1 MIASKRID
9 ETVTKDELTRM
20 MVGRDVLFQ
29 FPPLMRQSGE
39 VRLRL
44 EGVCAMNDK
53 GVSALND
60 FSLELKEGEIVGL
73 AGVDGNGQKELCE
86 VLTGL
91 RPAISGRMELDG
103 EDVTNRDPTSYLTRS
118 EERRV
123 GKECRSRW
131 SPYH

>member
-1 MIASKRID
+1 MIVCLYYLLITHKLEEILSIVDEVTVLRNGRLIASKRID

-53 GVSALND
+53 GVPALND
-60 FSLELKEGEIVGL
+60 FSLELKEGEIVDL
-73 AGVDGNGQKELCE
+73 PLFHNHDF
-86 VLTGL
+86 
-91 RPAISGRMELDG
+91 
-103 EDVTNRDPTSYLTRS
+103 
-118 EERRV
+118 
-123 GKECRSRW
+123 
-131 SPYH
+131 